1 MPVEGSKDMYL
12 VDDITFMRV
21 PVEKEGG
28 FNRTMTNYQVLVCF
42 LFFQLDIRLFK
53 YSF

>member
-28 FNRTMTNYQVLVCF
+28 FNRTMVNYQVLVC
-42 LFFQLDIRLFK
+42 LSLIDL
-53 YSF
+53 